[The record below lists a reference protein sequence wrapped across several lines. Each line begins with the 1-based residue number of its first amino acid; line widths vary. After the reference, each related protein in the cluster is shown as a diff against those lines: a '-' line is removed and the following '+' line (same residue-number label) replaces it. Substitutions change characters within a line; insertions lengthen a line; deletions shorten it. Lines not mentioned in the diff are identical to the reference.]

1 MLPGKFITLEGS
13 EGAGKTTNIGYMQE
27 YLKQRGLSVVVTRE
41 PGGTA
46 LGEAIRSL
54 ILADHHPVAEAE
66 LLLLFAARAQ
76 HVNQVIAPALQA
88 GQWVISDRFT
98 EATHAYQGGGRGID
112 SAIIETLE
120 HWVLG
125 TLRPDLTLLL
135 DMPLETS
142 LMRIKNRTKDRFER
156 EDRLFFERVRA
167 RYLSRAA
174 LSDGRIRVIDADRPL
189 AEVQACIAAHLDE
202 MISR

>member
-1 MLPGKFITLEGS
+1 MPPGKFITLEGS

-167 RYLSRAA
+167 RSLSRAA
-174 LSDGRIRVIDADRPL
+174 WSDGRIRVIDADRPL

>member
-1 MLPGKFITLEGS
+1 ML
-13 EGAGKTTNIGYMQE
+13 
-27 YLKQRGLSVVVTRE
+27 
-41 PGGTA
+41 
-46 LGEAIRSL
+46 IR
-54 ILADHHPVAEAE
+54 AAE
-66 LLLLFAARAQ
+66 
-76 HVNQVIAPALQA
+76 
-88 GQWVISDRFT
+88 
-98 EATHAYQGGGRGID
+98 RGID

-125 TLRPDLTLLL
+125 TLRPDLVLLL